1 MINANV
7 NLQLYNLQKSER
19 GIWHYIGL
27 KWWEFEQACLKKFN
41 GTWVAQVQA
50 VL

>member
-1 MINANV
+1 MSKIAQKLPQTMINANI

-27 KWWEFEQACLKKFN
+27 K
-41 GTWVAQVQA
+41 
-50 VL
+50 